1 MQSANAQL
9 QKCSKRFWRK
19 IVESHF
25 QVMKYLSL
33 WACKP
38 PAQRVVEPWMRVNNQ
53 LSTKIQAEGKKNQH
67 ISCVSKVMI
76 ERDFKSLVSG
86 EPLFFCVD
94 TRSISCVTFPINMK
108 LGCPFIIH
116 CDREIQDGFTHKLY
130 IWCEN
135 KKNVLYLLSALSKN
149 AVEYNK

>member
-1 MQSANAQL
+1 
-9 QKCSKRFWRK
+9 
-19 IVESHF
+19 
-25 QVMKYLSL
+25 
-33 WACKP
+33 
-38 PAQRVVEPWMRVNNQ
+38 MRVNNQ

-67 ISCVSKVMI
+67 VSCVSKVMI

-86 EPLFFCVD
+86 EPLW
-94 TRSISCVTFPINMK
+94 
-108 LGCPFIIH
+108 CPFIIH